1 MLHTA
6 RPPLLVALILLPL
19 VRVVFEHTQTCPED
33 VVVALAISGYADG
46 EHTLNRFITSLVQN
60 VLETAPTRT
69 EFDAFIWLQD
79 NAIEQRLK
87 SVLRRAAA
95 EARVP
100 VIATRGESLLALP
113 VVYSE
118 AETDVIGRE
127 YALLPES
134 ALLPGTF
141 NTLRMLFKFAGVEA
155 LRAATL
161 EAAAA
166 KGRHRHH
173 AYVLRIRPDLEL
185 LGRLNVVSPVLL
197 NDAAAAAAAW
207 SRGTAV
213 LVPWVCPASQLL
225 FDQLQ
230 IMRPQAAASLARL
243 ADAGSS
249 AILANCSHPPS
260 TYPERM
266 VWHAMAREGVEP
278 ALAHFPETRLIG
290 PVGVGVRDSY
300 AKLRVDYPSCGTT
313 AEPYPPQVSST
324 WYPPIST
331 LATPVPR
338 PTPKL

>member
-1 MLHTA
+1 
-6 RPPLLVALILLPL
+6 
-19 VRVVFEHTQTCPED
+19 
-33 VVVALAISGYADG
+33 
-46 EHTLNRFITSLVQN
+46 
-60 VLETAPTRT
+60 
-69 EFDAFIWLQD
+69 
-79 NAIEQRLK
+79 
-87 SVLRRAAA
+87 
-95 EARVP
+95 

-243 ADAGSS
+243 ALSPGDACCPGGRVNGRGGTPNARHREDGAAAACAAACGSR
-249 AILANCSHPPS
+249 PS
-260 TYPERM
+260 Q
-266 VWHAMAREGVEP
+266 
-278 ALAHFPETRLIG
+278 
-290 PVGVGVRDSY
+290 
-300 AKLRVDYPSCGTT
+300 C
-313 AEPYPPQVSST
+313 
-324 WYPPIST
+324 
-331 LATPVPR
+331 
-338 PTPKL
+338 